1 MTGKTGGEFPGRV
14 EEFFALVRITGQ
26 TQDGRGIVAMEA
38 WPLGGTAEAL
48 EKGADLGPVRG
59 EAGGDGAALVGFG

>member
-1 MTGKTGGEFPGRV
+1 VTGKTGGEFPGGV

-38 WPLGGTAEAL
+38 WPLGGRAEAL
-48 EKGADLGPVRG
+48 EKGADLD
-59 EAGGDGAALVGFG
+59 A